1 MFNHYFVEGLKNLI
15 RSFWL
20 SITAIFIITVS
31 LMSVTLASS
40 LWLITGFTLRQ
51 LDNQAIIYV
60 YLKDGTSNE
69 SKNIM
74 QNDLKINPDIK
85 DVAFIDKTQAEGE
98 LKNNPILAD
107 KIVNLEKVAKK
118 TNNSDVLSFYKE
130 SFKITPIK
138 SEKYDEVVSFVTQD
152 KYTGITEDVQK
163 VDDNT
168 KKNLQ
173 QLYYWTTVV
182 GAIFVVVFGLISILV
197 MINILRLAIYSR
209 RDEIEIM
216 RLVGATNSYIRGPF
230 IIEGMYYNLIASS
243 IVVVVFVPSIL
254 FFSPYLKEVLKVSAS
269 SSASNINPYLF
280 LGLAVINLSGI
291 TVGVVSSFFAT
302 QRYLKL

>member
-31 LMSVTLASS
+31 LLSVTMASS
-40 LWLITGFTLRQ
+40 LWLVTGFTLRQ
-51 LDNQAIIYV
+51 LDSQAIIYV
-60 YLKDGTSNE
+60 YLKDGTTDE
-69 SKNIM
+69 SKKIM
-74 QNDLKINPDIK
+74 ENDLKASPDVK
-85 DVAFIDKTQAEGE
+85 DVAFIDRSQAENE
-98 LKNNPILAD
+98 LKNNVILAD
-107 KIVNLEKVAKK
+107 KIVNLENVAKK
-118 TNNSDVLSFYKE
+118 TKNTNVLSFYKE
-130 SFKITPIK
+130 SFKITPTK
-138 SEKYDEVVSFVTQD
+138 SEKYDDVVSFVNQD
-152 KYTGITEDVQK
+152 KYVGITEEVQK

-182 GAIFVVVFGLISILV
+182 GAIFVIVFGLISILV

-230 IIEGMYYNLIASS
+230 IVEGLYYNVIAA
-243 IVVVVFVPSIL
+243 IFVVLLFVPSMIFL
-254 FFSPYLKEVLKVSAS
+254 SPYLNQILKVSV
-269 SSASNINPYLF
+269 NTNTNVNVYLYS
-280 LGLAVINLSGI
+280 GVAIINLTGI
-291 TVGVVSSFFAT
+291 AIGVISSFIAT
-302 QRYLKL
+302 QKYLRL